1 MPGMEIKHGFFG
13 ASIID
18 SIGNFNRVRCTPLLY
33 FEETI
38 ILKSAK
44 GPKPLPTTSII
55 DGGRDS
61 NLPGFQSFTHCVNV
75 RSACCIRIGLRHIHC
90 QRVQVFHKSIVV
102 FLVILRRTC
111 AIVIRRRMCWR
122 L

>member
-1 MPGMEIKHGFFG
+1 MSP
-13 ASIID
+13 SIID
-18 SIGNFNRVRCTPLLY
+18 SLGNFNRVRCTPLVY
-33 FEETI
+33 FDETI

-44 GPKPLPTTSII
+44 GPKPLPRTSKN

-61 NLPGFQSFTHCVNV
+61 NLLGFQSFTHCVRV

-90 QRVQVFHKSIVV
+90 QRGQVFHKSIVV
-102 FLVILRRTC
+102 FLVILSRTC
-111 AIVIRRRMCWR
+111 AIVIGRRMCWR